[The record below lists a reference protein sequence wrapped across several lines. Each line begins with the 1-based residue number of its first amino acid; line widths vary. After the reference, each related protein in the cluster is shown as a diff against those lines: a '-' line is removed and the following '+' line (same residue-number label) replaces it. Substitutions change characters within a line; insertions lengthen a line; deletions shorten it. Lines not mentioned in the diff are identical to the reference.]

1 MKRIENKEMKNNF
14 IGSWIISNDNLF
26 KNLINFFE
34 KNQNLQKQGT
44 VGGGINLSIKK
55 TKDIKID
62 PKDLE
67 KEEYLIFKEYM
78 SELFKCYSDY
88 KDQWPFIKQIF
99 KSVDIPSFNL
109 QRYLP
114 GDHFSRIH
122 TERGSVQFMHRIFAW
137 MTYLND
143 VGEDAN
149 GCTYFPHFNLK
160 IKPEKG
166 KTLIWPAEWTHAH
179 SGEILNNGKKYII
192 TGWICFS
199 FD

>member
-114 GDHFSRIH
+114 GDHFQEF
-122 TERGSVQFMHRIFAW
+122 TQKGA
-137 MTYLND
+137 LL
-143 VGEDAN
+143 
-149 GCTYFPHFNLK
+149 FNLC
-160 IKPEKG
+160 IEYLPG
-166 KTLIWPAEWTHAH
+166 
-179 SGEILNNGKKYII
+179 
-192 TGWICFS
+192 
-199 FD
+199 